1 MGFMVKINLKKR
13 EKDRLAVFVRK
24 GNKSA
29 RSLTRARILLLVD
42 QGKKDVE
49 IQNLL
54 AVGRSTIWRVRNN
67 YFNKGIEYALT
78 ERDRP
83 GQPKKYDKK
92 QKVEIIAKACTTPPE
107 GRKRWTVR
115 LLAEE
120 MSTQEGFSTINRETI
135 RLTLKK
141 TTRNHG

>member
-1 MGFMVKINLKKR
+1 MAKIKLKKR
-13 EKDRLAVFVRK
+13 EKDSLTIFVKK
-24 GNKSA
+24 GSKSA
-29 RSLTRARILLLVD
+29 RSLTRARILLLAD

-67 YFNKGIEYALT
+67 YINKGVEYALT

-83 GQPKKYDKK
+83 GQPTKYNEKEK
-92 QKVEIIAKACTTPPE
+92 AEIIAYACTYPPE
-107 GRKRWTVR
+107 GRARWTVR

-120 MSTQEGFSTINRETI
+120 LRKKEKFSTINRETI

-141 TTRNHG
+141 VTPNLG

>member
-1 MGFMVKINLKKR
+1 MVKIKLKKR
-13 EKDRLAVFVRK
+13 EIDYLSAFVRK
-24 GNKSA
+24 GSKSA
-29 RSLTRARILLLVD
+29 RMLTRARILLLISK
-42 QGKKDVE
+42 GKKDVE
-49 IQNLL
+49 VKELL
-54 AVGRSTIWRVRNN
+54 IVGRSTIWRVRNN
-67 YFNKGIEYALT
+67 YLNKGIEYALT

-120 MSTQEGFSTINRETI
+120 MSTQEGFRTINRETI